1 MKVLVLTTMV
11 PFVHG
16 GAEELCV
23 NLVHQ
28 LRAHGAEAEAM
39 ALPFT
44 WEPAERLIEEMLI
57 ARSLR
62 ITNTDR
68 VIALKFPTWLIDHPS
83 KTVWLLHQYRQAY
96 DLLDAGQSNIPA
108 TPRGEE
114 ILRAIQTADAS
125 GLSQVRHLY
134 ANSRVTADRLW
145 HYNGLVGTVLPPP
158 LNDPE
163 LFEAGPSQ
171 GYILASGRVNAGK
184 RQHLLLEALALAPGV
199 RLIVAGPPDTPEDA
213 ERLQSLVSRHGIED
227 RVRLDLRFLP
237 RAELARLVTGAQAVA
252 YLPFDEDSPGYVTM
266 EACQARKPV
275 VTVTDSGGVLDL
287 VIDGV
292 TGWVCAP
299 NPEALAAALAEAS
312 GGEQICVAR
321 GAAGYDTL
329 RGLNLSWSATI
340 DKLLA

>member
-1 MKVLVLTTMV
+1 MV

-23 NLVHQ
+23 NLVSQ

-44 WEPAERLIEEMLI
+44 WDPAERLIEEILI

-62 ITNTDR
+62 IVNADR
-68 VIALKFPTWLIDHPS
+68 VIALKFPAYLVEHPV

-96 DLLDAGQSNIPA
+96 DLLDANQSNIPP
-108 TPRGEE
+108 TRRGTE
-114 ILRAIQTADAS
+114 ILRAIHSADAA
-125 GLSQVRHLY
+125 GLSEARHLY
-134 ANSRVTADRLW
+134 TNSRITADRLW
-145 HYNGLVGTVLPPP
+145 RYNGLVGTVLPPP

-199 RLIVAGPPDTPEDA
+199 RLVVAGPPDTPEDA
-213 ERLQSLVSRHGIED
+213 ERLRSLVSRHGLED

-237 RAELARLVTGAQAVA
+237 RADLARLVTGAQAVA

-275 VTVTDSGGVLDL
+275 VTVLDSGGVLDL
-287 VIDGV
+287 VVNGV
-292 TGWVCAP
+292 TGWVSVP
-299 NPEALAAALAEAS
+299 TPEALAAALAEAANDTRAS
-312 GGEQICVAR
+312 LAR
-321 GAAGYDTL
+321 GVAGFEAWHRLDLT
-329 RGLNLSWSATI
+329 WPATI
-340 DKLLA
+340 ERLLA